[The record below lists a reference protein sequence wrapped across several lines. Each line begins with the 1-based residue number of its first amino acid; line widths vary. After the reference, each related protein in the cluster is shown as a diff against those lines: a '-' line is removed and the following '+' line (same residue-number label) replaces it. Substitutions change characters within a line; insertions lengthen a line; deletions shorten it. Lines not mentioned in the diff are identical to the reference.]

1 LSNHCGIP
9 AALALDGKV
18 NKKNVIV
25 SLIMV
30 LTNALTLALFRASP
44 SGQEMIG
51 FVYVMI
57 GITTLII
64 IWLLIFNND

>member
-1 LSNHCGIP
+1 M
-9 AALALDGKV
+9 

-44 SGQEMIG
+44 SRQEMIG

>member
-1 LSNHCGIP
+1 M
-9 AALALDGKV
+9 
-18 NKKNVIV
+18 NKKNVVV

-30 LTNALTLALFRASP
+30 LTNALTLSLVRASP
-44 SGQEMIG
+44 SGREMIG

-64 IWLLIFNND
+64 IWMFFSGND